1 MKSGQAFPVVFLVA
15 CSFFG
20 TDRPVTCMQSRLGDF
35 TPKNLWPTPL
45 RENKKFRKIWKEKTP
60 YQANRTNQLA
70 DPSRYIHPVYLVFG
84 QAWRP
89 RCNLSWPRVKWKVL
103 ASFICLLHYTQYI
116 SFKLISRAHKELC
129 LCCRQL
135 SNPSHNP
142 ETKFFCQ
149 IQCHLLGRT
158 WHLTFRRGL
167 SGNLPKWLV
176 YAKTLCLCKIETRSK
191 SELNKNSLAILATRA
206 QHGKIV

>member
-1 MKSGQAFPVVFLVA
+1 MHEEWSGISCRFPGSLFIFRYRQSSDLNAKQAWGLYP
-15 CSFFG
+15 
-20 TDRPVTCMQSRLGDF
+20 Q
-35 TPKNLWPTPL
+35 NLWPTPL
-45 RENKKFRKIWKEKTP
+45 TENKNFRKIWKEKTP

-149 IQCHLLGRT
+149 IQCHLLGA
-158 WHLTFRRGL
+158 
-167 SGNLPKWLV
+167 NLALNFSQG
-176 YAKTLCLCKIETRSK
+176 AECK
-191 SELNKNSLAILATRA
+191 LA
-206 QHGKIV
+206 